1 MADVSPCFFAER
13 TMPSSVQSMNASL
26 LASVLEDKGPKNIV
40 PRPLIHDID
49 PEGQTTGELAGEL
62 KVILRLV

>member
-1 MADVSPCFFAER
+1 
-13 TMPSSVQSMNASL
+13 MNASL

-49 PEGQTTGELAGEL
+49 PEGQTTGEL

>member
-1 MADVSPCFFAER
+1 
-13 TMPSSVQSMNASL
+13 MNASL
-26 LASVLEDKGPKNIV
+26 LVSVLEDKGPKNIV

-49 PEGQTTGELAGEL
+49 PEGQTTEELAGEL